1 MCYLEG
7 LRKHIHLAP
16 KTSVL
21 NQKTSCSKSL
31 FHNVLEHRNAA
42 LPGAPPVVDLRSP
55 GEVIRIESQ
64 MAIGRTGA
72 AVPRTQ
78 FSSGAEESARLSA
91 LRSYCVLETG
101 REARFDD
108 LTCLAASICETP
120 VSLVSLVD
128 TNRLFFKS
136 AHGIDV
142 REVPYPDFF
151 CGHAIR
157 QSDLFIVPDANEDL
171 RFAKHPLVVESP
183 RVRFYAG
190 APLVTPQDYRLGT
203 LCVIDFVPRELQP
216 KQLET
221 LRILAR
227 QVMCQLELNLQAMR
241 DPLTGL
247 YNRRQLEEGLHREVL
262 RARRVGGTVGVM
274 AIDVDHFKRVNDT
287 LGHEVGDCALRGIAD
302 ELASCVREEDIAC
315 RAGGEEFVIILPG
328 AGKTALRSRAEAVR
342 RTIEQAQI
350 AAGEGTL
357 RLTVSIGL
365 ASFPSYGDSGQAVL
379 RAADVALY
387 KAKAAGRNR
396 VTMCTPSGARSSPAK
411 VA

>member
-1 MCYLEG
+1 MTVE
-7 LRKHIHLAP
+7 R
-16 KTSVL
+16 
-21 NQKTSCSKSL
+21 
-31 FHNVLEHRNAA
+31 
-42 LPGAPPVVDLRSP
+42 PGGEAPPRQP
-55 GEVIRIESQ
+55 
-64 MAIGRTGA
+64 
-72 AVPRTQ
+72 
-78 FSSGAEESARLSA
+78 SSGAEESARLSA

-108 LTCLAASICETP
+108 LTCLASTICETP

-136 AHGIDV
+136 AYGMEI

-157 QSDLFIVPDANEDL
+157 QRDLFVVPDANEDA
-171 RFAKHPLVVESP
+171 RFAKHPLVVGSP

-190 APLVTPQDYRLGT
+190 APLITAQDYRLGT
-203 LCVIDFVPRELQP
+203 LCVIDFVPRKLQP
-216 KQLET
+216 RQLEM
-221 LRILAR
+221 LRILGR
-227 QVMCQLELNLQAMR
+227 QVMCQLDLNLQAMR

-262 RARRVGGTVGVM
+262 RARRLGGTVGVM

-287 LGHEVGDCALRGIAD
+287 LGHEVGDRALKGIAE

-328 AGKTALRSRAEAVR
+328 AGKTALRTRAEAVR
-342 RTIEQAQI
+342 RTIEQARI
-350 AAGEGTL
+350 PAGDGIL
-357 RLTVSIGL
+357 KLTVSIGL
-365 ASFPSYGDSGQAVL
+365 ASFPAYGDSGQALL

-396 VTMCTPSGARSSPAK
+396 VTMCTPGVARGSPAK

>member
-1 MCYLEG
+1 MAVE
-7 LRKHIHLAP
+7 R
-16 KTSVL
+16 
-21 NQKTSCSKSL
+21 
-31 FHNVLEHRNAA
+31 
-42 LPGAPPVVDLRSP
+42 PGATVPPRQL
-55 GEVIRIESQ
+55 
-64 MAIGRTGA
+64 
-72 AVPRTQ
+72 
-78 FSSGAEESARLSA
+78 SSGAEESARLSA

-108 LTCLAASICETP
+108 LTCLASTICETP
-120 VSLVSLVD
+120 VSLISLVD

-136 AHGIDV
+136 AHGMDV

-157 QSDLFIVPDANEDL
+157 QLDIFVVPDANEDA
-171 RFAKHPLVVESP
+171 RFAQHPLVVESP

-190 APLVTPQDYRLGT
+190 APLITPQDYRLGT
-203 LCVIDFVPRELQP
+203 LCVIDIVPRQLQP
-216 KQLET
+216 KQLDV

-262 RARRVGGTVGVM
+262 RARRLGGTVGVM

-287 LGHEVGDCALRGIAD
+287 LGHEVGDRALRAIAD
-302 ELASCVREEDIAC
+302 ELASCVRKEDIAC
-315 RAGGEEFVIILPG
+315 RAGGGEFVIILPG
-328 AGKTALRSRAEAVR
+328 TGKTALRSRAEAVR

-350 AAGEGTL
+350 AAGEGML
-357 RLTVSIGL
+357 KLTVSIGL
-365 ASFPSYGDSGQAVL
+365 ASFPSYGDTGPAVL
-379 RAADVALY
+379 AAADLAPH
-387 KAKAAGRNR
+387 KAKGARRNPR
-396 VTMCTPSGARSSPAK
+396 TMGTPKGARSSPAK

>member
-1 MCYLEG
+1 MTVE
-7 LRKHIHLAP
+7 
-16 KTSVL
+16 
-21 NQKTSCSKSL
+21 
-31 FHNVLEHRNAA
+31 
-42 LPGAPPVVDLRSP
+42 RS
-55 GEVIRIESQ
+55 
-64 MAIGRTGA
+64 GA
-72 AVPRTQ
+72 AAHPRRLT
-78 FSSGAEESARLSA
+78 SGAEESARLSA

-101 REARFDD
+101 REPRFDD
-108 LTCLAASICETP
+108 LTCLASTICETP

-136 AHGIDV
+136 AHGLDL

-157 QSDLFIVPDANEDL
+157 QRDLFVVPDAHEDA
-171 RFAKHPLVVESP
+171 RFARHPLVVESP

-190 APLVTPQDYRLGT
+190 APLITPHDYRLGT
-203 LCVIDFVPRELQP
+203 LCVIDFVPRQLQP
-216 KQLET
+216 KQLDI
-221 LRILAR
+221 LRILGR

-262 RARRVGGTVGVM
+262 RARRIGGTVGVM

-287 LGHEVGDCALRGIAD
+287 LGHEVGDRALRGIAD

-342 RTIEQAQI
+342 KTIERAHI
-350 AAGEGTL
+350 SAGEGML
-357 RLTVSIGL
+357 KLTVSIGL
-365 ASFPSYGDSGQAVL
+365 ASFPSYGDTGQAVL

-396 VTMCTPSGARSSPAK
+396 VTMCTPNVARSFASQSRLT
-411 VA
+411 V

>member
-1 MCYLEG
+1 MTVE
-7 LRKHIHLAP
+7 R
-16 KTSVL
+16 
-21 NQKTSCSKSL
+21 
-31 FHNVLEHRNAA
+31 
-42 LPGAPPVVDLRSP
+42 PGATAQRRHLS
-55 GEVIRIESQ
+55 
-64 MAIGRTGA
+64 
-72 AVPRTQ
+72 
-78 FSSGAEESARLSA
+78 SSGAEESARLSA

-108 LTCLAASICETP
+108 LTCLASTICETP

-136 AHGIDV
+136 AHGIDL
-142 REVPYPDFF
+142 REIPYPDFF

-157 QSDLFIVPDANEDL
+157 QRDLFVVPDSNEDP
-171 RFAKHPLVVESP
+171 RFAKHPLVVDSP

-216 KQLET
+216 KQLEM
-221 LRILAR
+221 LRILGR
-227 QVMCQLELNLQAMR
+227 QVMCQLDLNLQAMR

-262 RARRVGGTVGVM
+262 RARRLGGNVGVM

-287 LGHEVGDCALRGIAD
+287 LGHEVGDSALRGIAD

-328 AGKTALRSRAEAVR
+328 TGKTALRTRAEAVR

-350 AAGEGTL
+350 PAGDGTL
-357 RLTVSIGL
+357 KLTVSIGI
-365 ASFPSYGDSGQAVL
+365 ATFPAYGDSGQAVL

-396 VTMCTPSGARSSPAK
+396 VTLCTPGGARSSPAK
-411 VA
+411 SRLTV

>member
-1 MCYLEG
+1 MKAE
-7 LRKHIHLAP
+7 RP
-16 KTSVL
+16 
-21 NQKTSCSKSL
+21 
-31 FHNVLEHRNAA
+31 RAA
-42 LPGAPPVVDLRSP
+42 A
-55 GEVIRIESQ
+55 Q
-64 MAIGRTGA
+64 
-72 AVPRTQ
+72 PRRLT
-78 FSSGAEESARLSA
+78 SGAEESARVSA

-108 LTCLAASICETP
+108 LTCLASTICETP

-136 AHGIDV
+136 AHGLDL

-157 QSDLFIVPDANEDL
+157 QRDLFVVPDASEDA

-190 APLVTPQDYRLGT
+190 APLITPQDYRLGT
-203 LCVIDFVPRELQP
+203 LCVIDFVPRELQA
-216 KQLET
+216 KQLDI
-221 LRILAR
+221 LRILGR

-247 YNRRQLEEGLHREVL
+247 YNRRQLDESLHREVL
-262 RARRVGGTVGVM
+262 RARRLGGTVGVM

-287 LGHEVGDCALRGIAD
+287 LGHEVGDRALRGIAE

-350 AAGEGTL
+350 PAGEGVL
-357 RLTVSIGL
+357 KLTVSIGL
-365 ASFPSYGDSGQAVL
+365 ASFPSYGDTGQAVL

-387 KAKAAGRNR
+387 KAKGAGRNR
-396 VTMCTPSGARSSPAK
+396 VIQCTPSGARSSPAQ

>member
-1 MCYLEG
+1 MAVE
-7 LRKHIHLAP
+7 R
-16 KTSVL
+16 
-21 NQKTSCSKSL
+21 
-31 FHNVLEHRNAA
+31 
-42 LPGAPPVVDLRSP
+42 PGATVR
-55 GEVIRIESQ
+55 
-64 MAIGRTGA
+64 
-72 AVPRTQ
+72 PRQ
-78 FSSGAEESARLSA
+78 LSSGAEESARLAA

-108 LTCLAASICETP
+108 LTCLASTICETP
-120 VSLVSLVD
+120 VSLISLVD

-136 AHGIDV
+136 AHGLDA

-157 QSDLFIVPDANEDL
+157 QRDLFVVPDANEDL
-171 RFAKHPLVVESP
+171 RFANHPLVADSP

-190 APLVTPQDYRLGT
+190 APIITPQDYRLGT
-203 LCVIDFVPRELQP
+203 LCVIDFVPRQLQP

-262 RARRVGGTVGVM
+262 RARRVGGSVGVM

-287 LGHEVGDCALRGIAD
+287 LGHEVGDFALRGIAN
-302 ELASCVREEDIAC
+302 ELSSCVREEDIAC

-328 AGKTALRSRAEAVR
+328 AGKTALRVRAEAVR

-350 AAGEGTL
+350 PAGDGIL
-357 RLTVSIGL
+357 KLTVSIGL
-365 ASFPSYGDSGQAVL
+365 ATFPSYGDTGQAVL

-396 VTMCTPSGARSSPAK
+396 VILCTPNVARNLPAN

>member
-1 MCYLEG
+1 M
-7 LRKHIHLAP
+7 
-16 KTSVL
+16 
-21 NQKTSCSKSL
+21 
-31 FHNVLEHRNAA
+31 AA
-42 LPGAPPVVDLRSP
+42 ERS
-55 GEVIRIESQ
+55 
-64 MAIGRTGA
+64 GA
-72 AVPRTQ
+72 ASQRGQ

-91 LRSYCVLETG
+91 LRSYRVLDTG

-108 LTCLAASICETP
+108 LTCLTANICETP

-128 TNRLFFKS
+128 MNQLFFKS

-142 REVPYPDFF
+142 RELPYPDFF

-157 QSDLFIVPDANEDL
+157 QREVFVVPDATEDP
-171 RFAKHPLVVESP
+171 RFAKHPLVVDSP

-190 APLVTPQDYRLGT
+190 APLVTPQDYALGT
-203 LCVIDFVPRELQP
+203 LCVIDFVPRQLQA

-247 YNRRQLEEGLHREVL
+247 YNRRQLEESLHREIL
-262 RARRVGGTVGVM
+262 RARRVGGSVGVM

-287 LGHEVGDCALRGIAD
+287 LGHEAGDIALRGIAE

-328 AGKTALRSRAEAVR
+328 TGKTALRSRAEAVR
-342 RTIEQAQI
+342 RRIEQAQI
-350 AAGEGTL
+350 SAGEGTL
-357 RLTVSIGL
+357 KLTVSIGL
-365 ASFPSYGDSGQAVL
+365 ASFPAYGDSGRAVL

-396 VTMCTPSGARSSPAK
+396 VTMCAPSGARSSSAS